1 MLQVLNILDESKA
14 LWLKRLLALS
24 NVLRTDQ
31 RANPLP
37 GRLRDVQAPTA
48 AGSARRPHLKN
59 LRAALTS
66 QPEQNQT
73 SCSISCSDTV

>member
-1 MLQVLNILDESKA
+1 MPQVLNILDESEA
-14 LWLKRLLALS
+14 LCLKHLALS

-37 GRLRDVQAPTA
+37 GSLRDVQAPTA

-59 LRAALTS
+59 
-66 QPEQNQT
+66 
-73 SCSISCSDTV
+73 